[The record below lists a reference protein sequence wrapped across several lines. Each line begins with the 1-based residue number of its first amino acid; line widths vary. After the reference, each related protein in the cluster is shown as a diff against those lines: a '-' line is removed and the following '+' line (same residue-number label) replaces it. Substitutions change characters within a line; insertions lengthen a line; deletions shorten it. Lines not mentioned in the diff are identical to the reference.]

1 MIRLTIKDPVPV
13 VEALPARLAVG
24 SLSGRDDPGVDRV
37 VPGQR
42 ELVYKTNCTLVAF
55 LSSDA

>member
-37 VPGQR
+37 VAGQR